1 MEFGTGPGEGNKS
14 TGTLAG
20 CGGMAR
26 WRRGGTVAPLTS
38 KLPPSLPVS
47 PMEVGPV
54 ITSLH
59 GRKQLTALSKMP
71 LPPQKNMHADEA
83 GLPITAIA

>member
-1 MEFGTGPGEGNKS
+1 M
-14 TGTLAG
+14 LAG

-26 WRRGGTVAPLTS
+26 WRHGGAAAPLTS
-38 KLPPSLPVS
+38 ELPPSLPVS
-47 PMEVGPV
+47 PVEVGPV

-71 LPPQKNMHADEA
+71 RPPKNMHADEA

>member
-1 MEFGTGPGEGNKS
+1 MANQDAIGWRAERGS
-14 TGTLAG
+14 TLAG

-26 WRRGGTVAPLTS
+26 RRHGGAVAALTS
-38 KLPPSLPVS
+38 DLPPSLPVS
-47 PMEVGPV
+47 PVEVGPV

-71 LPPQKNMHADEA
+71 RPPKNMHADEA

>member
-1 MEFGTGPGEGNKS
+1 
-14 TGTLAG
+14 
-20 CGGMAR
+20 
-26 WRRGGTVAPLTS
+26 
-38 KLPPSLPVS
+38 
-47 PMEVGPV
+47 MEVGPV

-71 LPPQKNMHADEA
+71 LPPKNMHADEA

>member
-1 MEFGTGPGEGNKS
+1 MVWGSEREQLS
-14 TGTLAG
+14 GTLAE
-20 CGGMAR
+20 CGGMWQYGP
-26 WRRGGTVAPLTS
+26 WRCGRAMAPLTS
-38 KLPPSLPVS
+38 KLPPSIPVS

-59 GRKQLTALSKMP
+59 GHKQLMALSKMP
-71 LPPQKNMHADEA
+71 LPPKNMHADEA